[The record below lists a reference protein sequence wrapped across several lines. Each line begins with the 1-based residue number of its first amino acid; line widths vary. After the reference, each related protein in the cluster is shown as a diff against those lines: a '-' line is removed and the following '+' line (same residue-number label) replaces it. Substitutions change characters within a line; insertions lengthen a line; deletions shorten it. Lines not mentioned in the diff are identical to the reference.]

1 MVLPAEKPPGTALK
15 RVFFGEK
22 VFFFAFGLA
31 FFAFPLYNTSKD
43 TRAFRTRPV
52 RPPVFIAVHKRLTP
66 SQRKTDTM
74 NIKIALK
81 SAAVS
86 LALAVASIPAFCVE
100 PVTSFVPSDVAGALY
115 VNFEALFASPAF
127 KSVLTAFDVDPD
139 ELIESVG
146 IKTDDR
152 NAQFVVFITADH
164 RAGLIANTNGQ
175 SGEVKKLLT
184 ENESY
189 NAQKVEFEGAEVYE
203 IKDPE
208 NDSHLIV
215 MIVSDD
221 QVQAVLTED
230 MDAKPAL
237 LPEIEAPSAIVR
249 SLKAEDSIFALA
261 LDREG
266 TMKFLDGEAGPEGLS
281 DQLEQFKGLL
291 GESDDLKSFI
301 FRIASGAD
309 NSIDLFLTARFNDA
323 KARGEFVDQFNAVKK
338 LLTPAEGEEENANE
352 AAKIFEKLNIE
363 TKGNDAVI
371 TFNISEDSILEA
383 IQAAT
388 EVASEALEGGEAG
401 EKADELDDDTP
412 PDFEAMVPLEETPDP
427 DEEGIDEEERA
438 KRLQM
443 REDAIKAREA
453 KIAELRLEYEMNA
466 AARAEAKRI
475 AALNK
480 EMFAFLKEK
489 DWEGAF
495 NKIEEGADVNG
506 KDENGRT
513 PAFYC
518 VENGNFTILNNLD
531 SAGKSKVDPNAVDNS
546 GMSLLHCAVLKK
558 QEAIITY
565 LLKVRAC
572 TPRTQITKSG
582 ATPLYDAARMG
593 TYAMVKDLVTYG
605 ADPTVATKAGLTPLH
620 QAAARGNLDM
630 VKDLVQAGADVN
642 AIAENGRTPVFYAA
656 ERGKASTVN
665 FLLEKKA
672 EINLADNGGITPL
685 HCAASSGNVALVKFL
700 VSKKANFAATAKD
713 GTTVLIAGAKYPE
726 IVKFL
731 ADKMPNVN
739 GVNADGN
746 SVLHL
751 CAETA
756 DDETVRKLLYYSI
769 KEDLPNK
776 RGETPLLFAAR
787 AGNVDMVKRLLAM
800 NARVTQKIV
809 DEAKTQEIKDLL
821 SAKLK
826 K

>member
-1 MVLPAEKPPGTALK
+1 M
-15 RVFFGEK
+15 
-22 VFFFAFGLA
+22 
-31 FFAFPLYNTSKD
+31 
-43 TRAFRTRPV
+43 
-52 RPPVFIAVHKRLTP
+52 
-66 SQRKTDTM
+66 M
-74 NIKIALK
+74 NMKLALK

-86 LALAVASIPAFCVE
+86 LALAIAAIPAFCAE
-100 PVTSFVPSDVAGALY
+100 SVTSYVPSDAAGALY
-115 VNFEALFASPAF
+115 LNTEALFASPAF
-127 KSVLTAFDVDPD
+127 GSILKSFDLDLD
-139 ELIESVG
+139 ELLKSAGIE
-146 IKTDDR
+146 KDDR
-152 NAQFVVFITADH
+152 NVQLVVFVTPDH
-164 RAGLIANTNGQ
+164 RGGLIANTNGK
-175 SGEVKKLLT
+175 SDEFKKIVT
-184 ENESY
+184 ENERY
-189 NAQKVEFEGAEVYE
+189 TATKVEFDDAEAYE
-203 IKDPE
+203 IKDEE
-208 NDSHLIV
+208 NATHLIM
-215 MIVSDD
+215 MIVSKD
-221 QVQAVLTED
+221 QVQALLSDD

-237 LPEIEAPSAIVR
+237 FPEVEAPSALVR

-266 TMKFLDGEAGPEGLS
+266 VMKFLDGELKSSTEETAA
-281 DQLEQFKGLL
+281 QYEQFKALAEQGK
-291 GESDDLKSFI
+291 DLKSFI

-309 NSIDLFLTARFNDA
+309 NSIDLFLTSRFNNA
-323 KARGEFVDQFNAVKK
+323 EARGEFVEQIDTLKK
-338 LLTPAEGEEENANE
+338 MLTPAEGEEENANE
-352 AAKIFEKLNIE
+352 AAKLFENLKVE

-383 IQAAT
+383 IQAGMAAA
-388 EVASEALEGGEAG
+388 EGALEGGEAG
-401 EKADELDDDTP
+401 EKAGGKADADDEDVP

-427 DEEGIDEEERA
+427 DEEGIDDEERE
-438 KRLQM
+438 KRVQM
-443 REDAIKAREA
+443 REEAMKAREA
-453 KIAELRLEYEMNA
+453 KIAQLKLEYEANA
-466 AARAEAKRI
+466 AARAEARRI
-475 AALNK
+475 AKLNK
-480 EMFAFLKEK
+480 EMFEYLKEK
-489 DWEGAF
+489 DWENAF
-495 NKIEEGADVNG
+495 KKIEEGADVNG
-506 KDENGRT
+506 KDDKGRT

-518 VENGNFTILNNLD
+518 VENGNFTILSNLD

-558 QEAIITY
+558 QESIITY

-572 TPRTQITKSG
+572 TPRTQIEKSG

-593 TYAMVKDLVTYG
+593 TYEMVKSLVTYG

-642 AIAENGRTPVFYAA
+642 AIAENGRTPIFYAA

-672 EINLADNGGITPL
+672 EINLDDKNGLTPL
-685 HCAASSGNVALVKFL
+685 HCAAASGNVALVKFL
-700 VSKKANFAATAKD
+700 VSKKANFAATAND
-713 GTTVLIAGAKYPE
+713 GTTVLISGAKYPE

-739 GVNADGN
+739 GVDKDGN

-751 CAETA
+751 CAATA

-776 RGETPLLFAAR
+776 KGETPVLLAAR

-800 NARVTQKIV
+800 NVKVTQKIV
-809 DEAKTQEIKDLL
+809 DAAANDEIKALL

>member
-1 MVLPAEKPPGTALK
+1 
-15 RVFFGEK
+15 
-22 VFFFAFGLA
+22 
-31 FFAFPLYNTSKD
+31 
-43 TRAFRTRPV
+43 
-52 RPPVFIAVHKRLTP
+52 
-66 SQRKTDTM
+66 M
-74 NIKIALK
+74 NIKLALK

-86 LALAVASIPAFCVE
+86 LALAIAAIPAFCAE
-100 PVTSFVPSDVAGALY
+100 PVTTYVPSDAAGALY

-127 KSVLTAFDVDPD
+127 GSILKSLDIDAD
-139 ELIESVG
+139 EMLKSAGIEA
-146 IKTDDR
+146 DDMK
-152 NAQFVVFITADH
+152 AQFVVFITADH
-164 RAGLIANTNGQ
+164 RAGLIANTNGKAD
-175 SGEVKKLLT
+175 GFRKIVA
-184 ENESY
+184 ENEYYTAS
-189 NAQKVEFEGAEVYE
+189 KVEFDGAEVYE
-203 IKDPE
+203 IKDEE
-208 NDSHLIV
+208 NSSHFFL
-215 MIVSDD
+215 MIVSDER
-221 QVQAVLTED
+221 VQALLTED

-237 LPEIEAPSAIVR
+237 LPEVEAPSALVR

-261 LDREG
+261 IEREG
-266 TMKFLDGEAGPEGLS
+266 LISFLEGEAGPEGLS
-281 DQLEQFKGLL
+281 EQLAQLKTLA

-323 KARGEFVDQFNAVKK
+323 KARGEFVDQFTTVKK
-338 LLTPAEGEEENANE
+338 MLTPAEGEEENANE
-352 AAKIFEKLNIE
+352 AAKLFEKLKVE

-383 IQAAT
+383 IQAGMAAA
-388 EVASEALEGGEAG
+388 EGAMEGGEAG
-401 EKADELDDDTP
+401 EKALEGDDDTP

-427 DEEGIDEEERA
+427 DEDGIDEEERE
-438 KRLQM
+438 KRVQM
-443 REDAIKAREA
+443 REAAVQAREA
-453 KIAELRLEYEMNA
+453 KIAQLKLEYEQNA
-466 AARAEAKRI
+466 AAREEAKRV
-475 AALNK
+475 AKLNK
-480 EMFAFLKEK
+480 EMFGYLKEK
-489 DWEGAF
+489 DWENAF
-495 NKIEEGADVNG
+495 RMIEEGADVNG
-506 KDENGRT
+506 KDEKGRT

-518 VENGNFTILNNLD
+518 VENGNLTILNNLD

-558 QEAIITY
+558 QEGIITY

-572 TPRTQITKSG
+572 TPRTQIEKSG
-582 ATPLYDAARMG
+582 ASPLYDAARMG
-593 TYAMVKDLVTYG
+593 TYDMVKSLVNYG
-605 ADPTVATKAGLTPLH
+605 ADPNVATKAGLTPLH

-630 VKDLVQAGADVN
+630 VKDLVQAGAEVN
-642 AIAENGRTPVFYAA
+642 AVAENGRTPIFYAA

-672 EINLADNGGITPL
+672 EVNLADKNGITPL

-700 VSKKANFAATAKD
+700 VSKKANFAATAND

-739 GVNADGN
+739 GVDKDGN

-756 DDETVRKLLYYSI
+756 DEETIRKLLYYSA

-776 RGETPLLFAAR
+776 KGETPILFAAR
-787 AGNVDMVKRLLAM
+787 AGNVEMVKRLLAM
-800 NARVTQKIV
+800 NVKVTQKIV

>member
-1 MVLPAEKPPGTALK
+1 
-15 RVFFGEK
+15 
-22 VFFFAFGLA
+22 
-31 FFAFPLYNTSKD
+31 
-43 TRAFRTRPV
+43 
-52 RPPVFIAVHKRLTP
+52 
-66 SQRKTDTM
+66 M
-74 NIKIALK
+74 NIKLALK

-86 LALAVASIPAFCVE
+86 LALAIAAIPAFCTE
-100 PVTSFVPSDVAGALY
+100 PVTTYVPSDAAGALY
-115 VNFEALFASPAF
+115 LNFETLFASPAF
-127 KSVLTAFDVDPD
+127 NSVLKAFDINAD
-139 ELIESVG
+139 EMLKSAGIEA
-146 IKTDDR
+146 DDMK
-152 NAQFVVFITADH
+152 AQFVVFITPDH
-164 RAGLIANTNGQ
+164 RAGLIANTNGK
-175 SGEVKKLLT
+175 SGELKKAVT
-184 ENESY
+184 ENENFS
-189 NAQKVEFEGAEVYE
+189 AAKVEFEDAETYE

-208 NDSHLIV
+208 NDSHLIL

-221 QVQAVLTED
+221 QVQALLTED

-237 LPEIEAPSAIVR
+237 YPEVEAPSALVR

-261 LDREG
+261 VEREG
-266 TMKFLDGEAGPEGLS
+266 LISFLEGEAGPEGLS
-281 DQLEQFKGLL
+281 EQLAQIKALAEEK
-291 GESDDLKSFI
+291 DDLKSLI

-309 NSIDLFLTARFNDA
+309 NSIDLFLTARYSDA
-323 KARGEFVDQFNAVKK
+323 KARGEFVERFNTVKK
-338 LLTPAEGEEENANE
+338 MLTPAEGEEENANE

-383 IQAAT
+383 IQAGMAAA
-388 EVASEALEGGEAG
+388 EGALEDGEAG
-401 EKADELDDDTP
+401 EKAGELGEEEM

-427 DEEGIDEEERA
+427 DEEGIDEEERE
-438 KRLQM
+438 KRIQM
-443 REDAIKAREA
+443 REEAVKAREA
-453 KIAELRLEYEMNA
+453 KIAELRLEYEQNA
-466 AARAEAKRI
+466 AAREQAKRV
-475 AALNK
+475 AKLNK
-480 EMFAFLKEK
+480 EMFAYLKEK
-489 DWEGAF
+489 DWENAF
-495 NKIEEGADVNG
+495 AKIEEGADVNA
-506 KDENGRT
+506 KDEKGRT

-518 VENGNFTILNNLD
+518 VENGNFTILSNLD

-572 TPRTQITKSG
+572 TPRTQIEKSG

-593 TYAMVKDLVTYG
+593 TYEMVKSLVNYG
-605 ADPTVATKAGLTPLH
+605 ADPNVATKAGLTPLH

-630 VKDLVQAGADVN
+630 VKDLVQAGAEVN
-642 AIAENGRTPVFYAA
+642 AVAENGRTPIFYAA

-672 EINLADNGGITPL
+672 EVNLADKAGITPL
-685 HCAASSGNVALVKFL
+685 HLAAASGNVALVKFL

-713 GTTVLIAGAKYPE
+713 GTTVLISGAKYPE

-739 GVNADGN
+739 GVDKDGN

-756 DDETVRKLLYYSI
+756 DEETIRKLLYYSI

-776 RGETPLLFAAR
+776 KGETPLLFAAR

-800 NARVTQKIV
+800 NVKVTQKIV